1 MLKILS
7 RNVNWLRA
15 ILKKGFLDF
24 LKQEQPDIL
33 GLQEIEVHPDQMDQ
47 FVLDEIKDLGYHL
60 YFNPAEKKGYSGTA
74 IFSKIKP
81 LNVFKWINL
90 SQEEFKDIIHTVPG
104 LRNNNHYKA
113 LPEEIENV
121 IHKDN
126 EWRVLT
132 AEFDDFFF
140 TTVYTP
146 NAKWDLSRLDFRQ
159 IWDAAFLK
167 YMKKLEE
174 KKPVIFCGDLN
185 VAHKEID
192 LKNPKANQGS
202 HWFTLEERQGFENF
216 IKNGF
221 IDTFRYFYPD
231 KEWAY
236 SWWSYFGK
244 ARQNN
249 SGWRIDYILISKQLL
264 PYLKEAFILNQIEWS
279 DHCPVWISLDK

>member
-33 GLQEIEVHPDQMDQ
+33 GLQEIKVHPDQMDQ
-47 FVLDEIKDLGYHL
+47 FVLNEIKDLGYHL

-90 SQEEFKDIIHTVPG
+90 SEKEFKDIIHTVPG

-221 IDTFRYFYPD
+221 IDTFRYFYPN